1 MLSFNDFTKS
11 LYRSITSVVSSVICT
26 SVPISYGPYVL
37 KTKYSTK
44 SKATDERNEAKTTLD
59 RLQEEFEIN
68 KQKLE
73 ERQKELDLAKSNNVT
88 LENQIETLTNE
99 VRHSSSICS
108 YFYRQNV
115 LK

>member
-1 MLSFNDFTKS
+1 MVEPSFP
-11 LYRSITSVVSSVICT
+11 VVFQI
-26 SVPISYGPYVL
+26 PL
-37 KTKYSTK
+37 KSTK
-44 SKATDERNEAKTTLD
+44 SKANDERNEAKTTLD

-99 VRHSSSICS
+99 VSL
-108 YFYRQNV
+108 FEEK
-115 LK
+115 LF